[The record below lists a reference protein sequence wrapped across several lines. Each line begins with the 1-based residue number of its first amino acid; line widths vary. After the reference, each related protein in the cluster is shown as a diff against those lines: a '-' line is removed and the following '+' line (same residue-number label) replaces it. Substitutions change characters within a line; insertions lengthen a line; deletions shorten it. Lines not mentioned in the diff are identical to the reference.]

1 VCHAPI
7 FSLTAYLEAEL
18 PLNSCPSVKAT
29 FPAIRLAL
37 PWHPDETGVA
47 DNRGMG
53 CAELSES
60 RVTRGALVR
69 EDRTLKIE
77 IGALFPR
84 LVGK

>member
-1 VCHAPI
+1 MPLS
-7 FSLTAYLEAEL
+7 SLSL
-18 PLNSCPSVKAT
+18 PTWRLS
-29 FPAIRLAL
+29 FPLILAL
-37 PWHPDETGVA
+37 LSRLLSQQSDLPSLGIQMRLGSVA